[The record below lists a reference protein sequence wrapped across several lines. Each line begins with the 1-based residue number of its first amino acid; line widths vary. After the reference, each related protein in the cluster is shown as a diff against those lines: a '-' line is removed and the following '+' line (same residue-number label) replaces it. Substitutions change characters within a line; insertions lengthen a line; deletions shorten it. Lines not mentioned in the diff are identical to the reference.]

1 MIQIMALPLAS
12 ISIPI
17 TSAMRRPWLASN
29 VHITGPEMESGRA
42 IVASPTSNE
51 ERAISTSQNEG

>member
-29 VHITGPEMESGRA
+29 VHITGPEMKSGKA
-42 IVASPTSNE
+42 IVASPTSND
-51 ERAISTSQNEG
+51 ERAINASQNDG